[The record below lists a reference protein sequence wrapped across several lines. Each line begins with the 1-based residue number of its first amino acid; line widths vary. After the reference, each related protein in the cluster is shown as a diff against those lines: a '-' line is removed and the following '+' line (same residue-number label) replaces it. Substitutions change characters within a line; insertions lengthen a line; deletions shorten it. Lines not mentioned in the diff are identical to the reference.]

1 MSRQPR
7 TPTMLT
13 YYCGNERCGA
23 MLGLLVPGAILY
35 DTRFY
40 CPLCQSTTKIIKT
53 VDNQRSKAYYV
64 LEPA

>member
-1 MSRQPR
+1 MQRPPR

-23 MLGLLVPGAILY
+23 MLGILVPGTLLY

-40 CPLCQSTTKIIKT
+40 CPLCQSTTKIIKEIDRT
-53 VDNQRSKAYYV
+53 RSKEYTI
-64 LEPA
+64 LQPA